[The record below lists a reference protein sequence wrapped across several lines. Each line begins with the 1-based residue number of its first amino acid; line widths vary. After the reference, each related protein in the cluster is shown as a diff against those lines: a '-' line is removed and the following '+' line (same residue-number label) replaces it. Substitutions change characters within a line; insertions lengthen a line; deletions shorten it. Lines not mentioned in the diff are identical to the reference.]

1 MSYTLRGRLESRL
14 AVTLIPFLVAAALGA
29 VMRDWWPV
37 ELAALMVGVGVAL
50 DAFLYHRLLRVPAW
64 LGGGSR
70 GALGAR
76 NPDGTGS
83 GARDRR
89 PARRRARTLCGLLGY
104 SRSCSGT
111 QRSRSSPSPTART
124 GASSVASGS
133 SRRSSLVALLAGA
146 GGVAWGTRPPTI
158 RLDAGVHQGPLVLD
172 HSQTLVGDPGAI
184 VRGGIVVT
192 ADDVTVRG
200 LTIVG
205 GEIGIEVDGA
215 EGVVVEDVAIS
226 GFSLDGIQV
235 RRGQAHISD
244 CLVESLDAE
253 YGQGIDISFGFDL
266 APSVVEDCTIVGGQ
280 EGIVTHFAHALVRRN
295 RVVETTMRG
304 ITITEMSMGDVQDNE
319 VAGGVGVGIFCGD
332 YSECMISGNAVSGTR
347 PDHDS
352 DDLARKGIG
361 IVAHYGAKAR
371 LSENAFVQNTE
382 RTGGFLRCDDQA
394 RVTGFDARESIPR
407 IASALL
413 SRVPIFWR
421 NRWLERPFSYVTIV
435 VRKSKREKARLFA

>member
-14 AVTLIPFLVAAALGA
+14 AATLVPFAVAALLGA
-29 VMRDWWPV
+29 FMHEWWPV
-37 ELAALMVGVGVAL
+37 ALATLMVGVGVAL
-50 DAFLYHRLLRVPAW
+50 DALLYHRLLPYQPGWVAVPAGLLELGILMGLVRVLGIGAP
-64 LGGGSR
+64 LGGALALFAGSWLL
-70 GALGAR
+70 AQ
-76 NPDGTGS
+76 
-83 GARDRR
+83 
-89 PARRRARTLCGLLGY
+89 LLGHAAF
-104 SRSCSGT
+104 
-111 QRSRSSPSPTART
+111 PLL
-124 GASSVASGS
+124 
-133 SRRSSLVALLAGA
+133 SLSYGEDGGELGRLGVVGVLAFVTLLAGA
-146 GGVAWGTRPPTI
+146 GGVAWGTRPPTV

-172 HSQTLVGDPGAI
+172 HSQRLIGEPGAI

-192 ADDVTVRG
+192 ADDVTVRR

-235 RRGQAHISD
+235 RRGQVRISD
-244 CLVESLDAE
+244 CLVETLEGE

-280 EGIVTHFAHALVRRN
+280 EGIVTHFAHAMVRRN

-332 YSECMISGNAVSGTR
+332 YSECEISGNAVSGTR

-352 DDLARKGIG
+352 GDRARMGIG
-361 IVAHYGAKAR
+361 IVAHFGAKAR
-371 LSENAFVQNTE
+371 LSENAFVQNAE
-382 RTGGFLRCDDQA
+382 RTG
-394 RVTGFDARESIPR
+394 V
-407 IASALL
+407 
-413 SRVPIFWR
+413 
-421 NRWLERPFSYVTIV
+421 FSGATI
-435 VRKSKREKARLFA
+435 RHE

>member
-14 AVTLIPFLVAAALGA
+14 AMTLIPFLIAAAIGTI
-29 VMRDWWPV
+29 MRDWWPV

-50 DAFLYHRLLRVPAW
+50 DALLYHRVLPYQPGWVAVPAGLVE
-64 LGGGSR
+64 LGILMGLVRVLGIGAPLD
-70 GALGAR
+70 GALAFFA
-76 NPDGTGS
+76 GS
-83 GARDRR
+83 WVLAQ
-89 PARRRARTLCGLLGY
+89 LLGHAAFPLLSLSY
-104 SRSCSGT
+104 GEDGGELGRLGV
-111 QRSRSSPSPTART
+111 
-124 GASSVASGS
+124 VAA
-133 SRRSSLVALLAGA
+133 LLVVALLAGA
-146 GGVAWGTRPPTI
+146 GGVAWGTLPPTI
-158 RLDAGVHQGPLVLD
+158 RLDAGVHRGPLVLD
-172 HSQTLVGDPGAI
+172 HSQTLVGEPGAI
-184 VRGGIVVT
+184 VQGGIVVT
-192 ADDVTVRG
+192 ADDVTVRA

-235 RRGQAHISD
+235 RRGQARISD
-244 CLVESLDAE
+244 CLIESLDAE

-266 APSVVEDCTIVGGQ
+266 APSVIEDCTIVGGQ
-280 EGIVTHFAHALVRRN
+280 EGVVTHFARTLVRRN

-371 LSENAFVQNTE
+371 LSENAFAQNTE
-382 RTGGFLRCDDQA
+382 RTGA
-394 RVTGFDARESIPR
+394 
-407 IASALL
+407 
-413 SRVPIFWR
+413 
-421 NRWLERPFSYVTIV
+421 FSGATI
-435 VRKSKREKARLFA
+435 RHE

>member
-1 MSYTLRGRLESRL
+1 
-14 AVTLIPFLVAAALGA
+14 VILIPFVIAAALSA
-29 VMRDWWPV
+29 LMRDWWPI

-50 DAFLYHRLLRVPAW
+50 DAFLYHRLLPYQPGWVAVPAGLLELGILMGLVRVLGIGAP
-64 LGGGSR
+64 LGGALALFVGSW
-70 GALGAR
+70 ALAQVLGHAAF
-76 NPDGTGS
+76 PLLSLSYGEDGGE
-83 GARDRR
+83 
-89 PARRRARTLCGLLGY
+89 LG
-104 SRSCSGT
+104 RFGV
-111 QRSRSSPSPTART
+111 
-124 GASSVASGS
+124 VAA
-133 SRRSSLVALLAGA
+133 LVLVTLLAGA

-172 HSQTLVGDPGAI
+172 HSQTLVGEPGAI
-184 VRGGIVVT
+184 IRGGIVVT

-215 EGVVVEDVAIS
+215 EDVVIEDVAIS

-235 RRGQAHISD
+235 RRGQARISD
-244 CLVESLDAE
+244 CLVESLDTE

-280 EGIVTHFAHALVRRN
+280 EGIVTHFAHSLVRRN

-304 ITITEMSMGDVQDNE
+304 ITITEMSMGDVRDNE
-319 VAGGVGVGIFCGD
+319 VGDGVGVGIFCGD

-352 DDLARKGIG
+352 GDLARMGIG

-371 LSENAFVQNTE
+371 LSENAFAQNTE
-382 RTGGFLRCDDQA
+382 RTGA
-394 RVTGFDARESIPR
+394 
-407 IASALL
+407 
-413 SRVPIFWR
+413 
-421 NRWLERPFSYVTIV
+421 FSGATI
-435 VRKSKREKARLFA
+435 RHE

>member
-14 AVTLIPFLVAAALGA
+14 AVILIPFLVAAALGA

-37 ELAALMVGVGVAL
+37 ELAALMIGVGVAL
-50 DAFLYHRLLRVPAW
+50 DVFLYHRFLAYQPGWVAVPAG
-64 LGGGSR
+64 L
-70 GALGAR
+70 LELR

-89 PARRRARTLCGLLGY
+89 SARRRARTLRGLLATRAVLGHAAFPLLSLSY
-104 SRSCSGT
+104 GEDGGELGRLGVV
-111 QRSRSSPSPTART
+111 TALI
-124 GASSVASGS
+124 A
-133 SRRSSLVALLAGA
+133 VALLAGA

-172 HSQTLVGDPGAI
+172 HSQTLVGEPGAI
-184 VRGGIVVT
+184 VQGGIVVT
-192 ADDVTVRG
+192 SDDVTVRE
-200 LTIVG
+200 LTIMG

-244 CLVESLDAE
+244 CLIESLDAE

-382 RTGGFLRCDDQA
+382 RTGA
-394 RVTGFDARESIPR
+394 
-407 IASALL
+407 
-413 SRVPIFWR
+413 
-421 NRWLERPFSYVTIV
+421 FSGATI
-435 VRKSKREKARLFA
+435 RHE

>member
-37 ELAALMVGVGVAL
+37 ELAALMIGVGVAL
-50 DAFLYHRLLRVPAW
+50 DVFLYHRFLAYQPGWVAVPAGLLE
-64 LGGGSR
+64 LGILMGLVRVLGIGAPLD
-70 GALGAR
+70 GALALFAGSWLLAQVLGHAAF
-76 NPDGTGS
+76 PLLSLSYGEDGGE
-83 GARDRR
+83 
-89 PARRRARTLCGLLGY
+89 LG
-104 SRSCSGT
+104 RLGVV
-111 QRSRSSPSPTART
+111 TALI
-124 GASSVASGS
+124 A
-133 SRRSSLVALLAGA
+133 VALLAGA

-172 HSQTLVGDPGAI
+172 HSQILVGEPGAI
-184 VRGGIVVT
+184 VQGGIVVT
-192 ADDVTVRG
+192 SDDVTVRAV
-200 LTIVG
+200 TIVG

-235 RRGQAHISD
+235 RRGQAQISD
-244 CLVESLDAE
+244 CLIESLDAE

-280 EGIVTHFAHALVRRN
+280 EGIVTHFAHALVQRN

-304 ITITEMSMGDVQDNE
+304 ITITEMSMGDVQDNQ

-382 RTGGFLRCDDQA
+382 RTA
-394 RVTGFDARESIPR
+394 A
-407 IASALL
+407 
-413 SRVPIFWR
+413 
-421 NRWLERPFSYVTIV
+421 FSGATI
-435 VRKSKREKARLFA
+435 RHE

>member
-14 AVTLIPFLVAAALGA
+14 AVALVPFVIAAGLSAL
-29 VMRDWWPV
+29 MRDWWPV

-50 DAFLYHRLLRVPAW
+50 DAFLYHRVLPYQPGWVAVPTGLLELGILMGLVQVLGIGAP
-64 LGGGSR
+64 LGGALALFAGSWSL
-70 GALGAR
+70 AQ
-76 NPDGTGS
+76 
-83 GARDRR
+83 
-89 PARRRARTLCGLLGY
+89 LLGHAAFPLLY
-104 SRSCSGT
+104 LSYGEDGGELGRFGI
-111 QRSRSSPSPTART
+111 
-124 GASSVASGS
+124 VA
-133 SRRSSLVALLAGA
+133 ALALATVLAGA

-172 HSQTLVGDPGAI
+172 HSQILVGGPGAI

-266 APSVVEDCTIVGGQ
+266 APSLVEDCTVVGGR
-280 EGIVTHFAHALVRRN
+280 EGIVTHFAHARVSDN
-295 RVVETTMRG
+295 RVSGTSLRALTL
-304 ITITEMSMGDVQDNE
+304 TEMSMAVVEGNDVSDSL
-319 VAGGVGVGIFCGD
+319 GVGIFCGD
-332 YSECMISGNAVSGTR
+332 YSECEIDDNSVDGIR
-347 PDHDS
+347 PDDAS
-352 DDLARKGIG
+352 GDKTRMGFAIL
-361 IVAHYGAKAR
+361 AHYGAKAVIGDNHV
-371 LSENAFVQNTE
+371 SNSP
-382 RTGGFLRCDDQA
+382 GG
-394 RVTGFDARESIPR
+394 TDAVLGAEI
-407 IASALL
+407 SAG
-413 SRVPIFWR
+413 
-421 NRWLERPFSYVTIV
+421 E
-435 VRKSKREKARLFA
+435 

>member
-14 AVTLIPFLVAAALGA
+14 AVALVPFVIAAGLSAL
-29 VMRDWWPV
+29 MRDWWPV

-50 DAFLYHRLLRVPAW
+50 DAFLYHRVLPYQPGWVAVPTGLLELGILMGLVQVLGIGAP
-64 LGGGSR
+64 LGGALALFAGSW
-70 GALGAR
+70 ALAQ
-76 NPDGTGS
+76 
-83 GARDRR
+83 
-89 PARRRARTLCGLLGY
+89 LLGHAAFPLLSLSY
-104 SRSCSGT
+104 GEDGGELGRFGI
-111 QRSRSSPSPTART
+111 
-124 GASSVASGS
+124 VA
-133 SRRSSLVALLAGA
+133 ALALATVLAGA

-172 HSQTLVGDPGAI
+172 HSQILVGDPGAI

-244 CLVESLDAE
+244 CLVESLDGE

-266 APSVVEDCTIVGGQ
+266 APSVVEGCTIVGGQ
-280 EGIVTHFAHALVRRN
+280 EGIVTHFAHSLVRRN
-295 RVVETTMRG
+295 RIVETTMRG

-352 DDLARKGIG
+352 GDLARMGIG

-371 LSENAFVQNTE
+371 LSENAFAQNTE
-382 RTGGFLRCDDQA
+382 RTGA
-394 RVTGFDARESIPR
+394 
-407 IASALL
+407 
-413 SRVPIFWR
+413 
-421 NRWLERPFSYVTIV
+421 FSGATI
-435 VRKSKREKARLFA
+435 RHE